1 MILTGYARRVDAH
14 LSPAALINPSLVEDG
29 GDPALLAAACLAEV
43 DQDFALRVR
52 EGDLLVINGVLEG
65 SGDCELAIVAL
76 QAVGI
81 AAIICQQ
88 VATEMV
94 AVADRCG
101 LPILSAPAAVPLL
114 DEGTLLRLDLEHGVV
129 EGGGTRY
136 EVAPLAKPTLE
147 MVRRVQLLSRMRR
160 VVEEEGFAE

>member
-1 MILTGYARRVDAH
+1 MILTGYARCVDAH
-14 LSPAALINPSLVEDG
+14 LSPAALINPASVEDG

-52 EGDLLVINGVLEG
+52 EGDMLVINGVLGG

-94 AVADRCG
+94 VVAERYG
-101 LPILSAPAAVPLL
+101 LPIMSAPAAVPLL

-129 EGGGTRY
+129 EGGGARW

>member
-1 MILTGYARRVDAH
+1 MILTGYARRIDAH
-14 LSPAALINPSLVEDG
+14 LSPAALINPAFVDR
-29 GDPALLAAACLAEV
+29 GDPALLAAACLAEI
-43 DQDFALRVR
+43 DQDFVLRAR

-65 SGDCELAIVAL
+65 SGDGELAIVAL

-88 VATEMV
+88 ADPAIV
-94 AVADRCG
+94 AVADRYG
-101 LPILSAPAAVPLL
+101 LPIVSAPEAVPGL

-129 EGGGTRY
+129 EGAGSCWV
-136 EVAPLAKPTLE
+136 VAPLAKPTVE

>member
-1 MILTGYARRVDAH
+1 MILTGYARRIDAH
-14 LSPAALINPSLVEDG
+14 LSPAALINPAFGDG

-65 SGDCELAIVAL
+65 SGDQELAMVAL
-76 QAVGI
+76 QAVGV

-88 VATEMV
+88 ADSAIM
-94 AVADRCG
+94 AVADRYG
-101 LPILSAPAAVPLL
+101 LPIVSAPEAVPLL
-114 DEGTLLRLDLEHGVV
+114 HEGTLLRLDLEHGVV
-129 EGGGTRY
+129 EGAGARW
-136 EVAPLAKPTLE
+136 EVAPLTQPMLDI
-147 MVRRVQLLSRMRR
+147 VRRVQLLIRMRR